1 MIKLKHILSNFLN
14 EALTDYQQNL
24 IGTTVDNYTGLNW
37 YQRQNRSNTI
47 RSAQIIGFL
56 DKYTMKLKDLNLNRV
71 YVIEIDPE
79 THKDFL
85 PVSPRGTF
93 VGKDQIGNTWRV
105 YSDASTQTPDWKSS
119 SIENTNDPLLQIK
132 TYDKYADKKF
142 KTYKK
147 SANLVIELLD
157 QIRKA
162 ILLLPSTMR
171 NVSSVPKDYMYVLN
185 KNKLKS
191 GEPFDLD
198 DLDKAKEKVE
208 SLLLPYIED
217 ALRSSVSDLK
227 NEDNED
233 EDILTVNIA
242 SYEKDNEGWDIP
254 ILAGTGKPLSV
265 FQIKQLVDKMYNLN
279 KTLPAGEIFSDD
291 TSDLI
296 DDINREISNIVN
308 VTMN

>member
-1 MIKLKHILSNFLN
+1 
-14 EALTDYQQNL
+14 
-24 IGTTVDNYTGLNW
+24 
-37 YQRQNRSNTI
+37 
-47 RSAQIIGFL
+47 
-56 DKYTMKLKDLNLNRV
+56 MKLKDLNLNRV